1 MHRWLLW
8 TPDLS
13 QWSTQGHG
21 DNWDTH
27 PNTQL
32 TTGNWWRNISS
43 QLQRIGCHWGLL
55 WRQEGS
61 YWSTAWS
68 RMPLVTTVI
77 PIWIGSWLLK
87 TNEGSTVVNWRKINV
102 TGDYCILIQIYS
114 WLLWSQGGFRVVYC
128 RDLNIIGVLWIQIYH
143 SEHNC
148 ALLVTSNWGLT
159 HRGYICSRVIW
170 TSQRVFGFKNP
181 LDLGLAVKFSILAH
195 LESISK
201 AFQHLKVLFEWGH
214 C

>member
-128 RDLNIIGVLWIQIYH
+128 RDLNIIGDY
-143 SEHNC
+143 C
-148 ALLVTSNWGLT
+148 D
-159 HRGYICSRVIW
+159 
-170 TSQRVFGFKNP
+170 TSQNAQVTTVDSRSVTVVNCMFMVTTGTLIKIHNWLLWTGKGTSVVHHIE
-181 LDLGLAVKFSILAH
+181 LDVIGDYCRDKRDHS
-195 LESISK
+195 
-201 AFQHLKVLFEWGH
+201 G
-214 C
+214 